1 VAADG
6 RIEFITRSVV
16 KAEHKNP
23 EWLCRILKD
32 AMERFNASTD
42 RILLEDAGGD
52 DGKNYGCVGECAIT
66 HRFAVQLEK
75 VLFEEGYPNEI
86 APISIDCEYN
96 RRLGKLKEQ
105 HVTHDL
111 KDRLQKIKNRR
122 LKEDPVQEGRYSF
135 SVFPDIVIHQRGKN
149 ELNLLVIEVKR
160 ASNSFDDELDNIKL
174 HLFTAPDDGSGY
186 GYILGA
192 SVIAFDND
200 ELGKRRLH
208 IGRLFVDGRC
218 RYRAEFLANELVT
231 HEFLKTPECGYG

>member
-1 VAADG
+1 M
-6 RIEFITRSVV
+6 

-23 EWLCRILKD
+23 KWLRGILED
-32 AMERFNASTD
+32 AIGRFNAPID
-42 RILLEDAGGD
+42 RILLEDAGAD
-52 DGKNYGCVGECAIT
+52 DGKNYGCVGERTIT
-66 HRFAVQLEK
+66 HRFAIHLEK
-75 VLFEEGYPNEI
+75 ALFKEGYPNET

-105 HVTHDL
+105 HVTEDL
-111 KDRLQKIKNRR
+111 KSRVQKIKNRR

-135 SVFPDIVIHQRGKN
+135 SVFPDIVVHERGKN
-149 ELNLLVIEVKR
+149 ELNLLVIELKR

-200 ELGKRRLH
+200 ELGERRLH

-218 RYRAEFLANELVT
+218 SYRAAFLAKEAVT
-231 HEFLKTPECGYG
+231 YDFLKTAECGDV